1 MRHVRSKSAV
11 VVLAVAALAPVAS
24 GVALGQGQQMLMKG
38 MESVAAPS
46 QAWTDAKSIPPG
58 ARMVMVYGDPEKP
71 GPYIMRV
78 KFPAGYKL
86 PPHRHADARTVT
98 VLKGT
103 YWSAAG
109 ETFEQPKLVK
119 FGPRAYYTT
128 DAGVAHFAWAETEVI
143 IEEMGM
149 GPVTSAI
156 EYVNP
161 ADDPRK

>member
-1 MRHVRSKSAV
+1 MKIMRSAGAAA
-11 VVLAVAALAPVAS
+11 VLATAAMLAAV
-24 GVALGQGQQMLMKG
+24 GVARAEGQQLLMKG
-38 MESVAAPS
+38 MEATAAS
-46 QAWTDAKSIPPG
+46 GQTWTEAESIPPG
-58 ARMVMVYGDPEKP
+58 ARMIMIYGDPQRP
-71 GPYIMRV
+71 GPYVFRV

-86 PPHRHADARTVT
+86 PPHRHPDARTVT

-103 YWSAAG
+103 YLSAVG
-109 ETFEQPKLVK
+109 ESFDQAKLIK
-119 FGPRAYYTT
+119 FGPRSYYTT
-128 DAGVAHFAWAETEVI
+128 EAGVPHYALAETEVI